1 MTTSATRIVKS
12 GFSSRENVG
21 QVRIELTAYGKR
33 VTPAAEIERRWRAL
47 GPIEPEALRAAKE
60 RYDRATAKIDA
71 LDPATSAV
79 VCASTGNHGLAVAT
93 AEGGNVV
100 RMGEA
105 LGTRYRE
112 LQSQSPLGMEGHII
126 SLQSEAVVVA
136 INGFL
141 VSLAQAVGIVV
152 VVLLLFMG
160 LRSGLIIGG
169 VLLVTILGTF
179 IFMSAWDVTL
189 QRISLGALVI
199 ALGMLGNQ
207 GLAAQEA
214 HQAADEVE
222 QALALTPNLENGRR
236 VYLTCA
242 VCHRPEGWGTLDGT
256 YPQVA
261 GQLPEV
267 IIKQLADIRAR
278 NRDNNE

>member
-1 MTTSATRIVKS
+1 MNKTPIV
-12 GFSSRENVG
+12 
-21 QVRIELTAYGKR
+21 A
-33 VTPAAEIERRWRAL
+33 
-47 GPIEPEALRAAKE
+47 
-60 RYDRATAKIDA
+60 
-71 LDPATSAV
+71 
-79 VCASTGNHGLAVAT
+79 
-93 AEGGNVV
+93 
-100 RMGEA
+100 
-105 LGTRYRE
+105 
-112 LQSQSPLGMEGHII
+112 
-126 SLQSEAVVVA
+126 
-136 INGFL
+136 
-141 VSLAQAVGIVV
+141 
-152 VVLLLFMG
+152 
-160 LRSGLIIGG
+160 
-169 VLLVTILGTF
+169 
-179 IFMSAWDVTL
+179 
-189 QRISLGALVI
+189 GALI

-278 NRDNNE
+278 NRDCISLRGMLNHVGSKIFRLYV